1 VIHVEIQV
9 LGHESPYSMTE
20 LGSFL
25 VSRAV
30 KSRNIANLRFP
41 EKKSFRAGLS
51 YNDYLIICEIF
62 KVFAGKYLERH
73 LLHIP
78 CFMETLHTQYVRQ
91 FISRCFLA
99 MCHI

>member
-30 KSRNIANLRFP
+30 NPETSLTLDFLKRNHF
-41 EKKSFRAGLS
+41 GQ
-51 YNDYLIICEIF
+51 DYHIMII
-62 KVFAGKYLERH
+62 
-73 LLHIP
+73 
-78 CFMETLHTQYVRQ
+78 
-91 FISRCFLA
+91 
-99 MCHI
+99 